1 MSLKACSGGLIHGL
15 EVQCRA
21 KVDASAALFARPH
34 ELNSVAIRLGI
45 EERAGSLI
53 LSRHRRF
60 IFFKTIKT
68 GGTSCEIVL
77 SRFCGPKDVITYLP
91 PPDERLRR
99 SLGGRPEQ
107 NNRDAFHKRLAG
119 RLLGWERGKQ
129 KRRFDHNIS
138 AIELRAQIPEQE
150 WHSFLKFTVAR
161 NPFDRAIS
169 KYFHDR
175 HQNASLEIVP
185 GSQPSKDDI
194 NEYLQTLPD
203 RDLTNWHIYA
213 DDKVSLVDRIMRYE
227 NLSEEIASLL
237 RSLGIAEEIA
247 LPRAK
252 GAWRT
257 NREPYRSIIGT
268 ELRRKI
274 EAVASNEFELMC
286 YKW

>member
-1 MSLKACSGGLIHGL
+1 M
-15 EVQCRA
+15 
-21 KVDASAALFARPH
+21 
-34 ELNSVAIRLGI
+34 
-45 EERAGSLI
+45 I

-119 RLLGWERGKQ
+119 RLLGWKGGKQ

-138 AIELRAQIPEQE
+138 AIELRAQIPDQE
-150 WHSFLKFTVAR
+150 WHSLLKFTVAR

-175 HQNASLEIVP
+175 HHNTSLGVP

-194 NEYLQTLPD
+194 NEYLLTLPD
-203 RDLTNWHIYA
+203 RDLTNWHLYA
-213 DDKVSLVDRIMRYE
+213 DDKVPLVDRIVRYE
-227 NLSEEIASLL
+227 NLSDEIASIL
-237 RSLGIAEEIA
+237 RSLGITEEFA

-257 NREPYRSIIGT
+257 NREPYRSIIGA
-268 ELRRKI
+268 ELRQKI
-274 EAVASNEFELMC
+274 EAAASNELELMY